1 MQIKDIVI
9 RAGSAAVLA
18 PLAIAGLWMGGWYFM
33 TLMGA
38 AAALLAWEWA
48 KMTEPGASKWMA
60 VAVAAGIM
68 IPGLTAYTN
77 GISLALVLLVFGAMI
92 AFLIAHLVRR
102 SPIDAAY
109 GVFYIGWPLVLMVWL
124 RVSDEGGRWIILL
137 FAVTWAADICAYL
150 FGSLLKGPKLWPR
163 FSPNKTWSGFVGG
176 LLGGTAAAVLI
187 VTVAAAGPILD
198 EDLSFTHVGL
208 PLAALIGLAGAL
220 ATMAGD
226 LWESALKRRYGVKD
240 SGDLIPGHGGLLDR
254 VDGLMFAVVV
264 VAAIKLAVDSGMTA

>member
-60 VAVAAGIM
+60 AAVAAGIM

-92 AFLIAHLVRR
+92 AFLIAHLVKR

-176 LLGGTAAAVLI
+176 ILGGTAAAVLI

-198 EDLSFTHVGL
+198 EDLSFTYVGL

>member
-1 MQIKDIVI
+1 MQLKDIVI

-18 PLAIAGLWMGGWYFM
+18 PLALAGLWMGGWYFM
-33 TLMGA
+33 ALMGA

-48 KMTEPGASKWMA
+48 KMTAPGASKWMWAA
-60 VAVAAGIM
+60 VAVGIM
-68 IPGLTAYTN
+68 VPGLTAYTN
-77 GISLALVLLVFGAMI
+77 DISLALVLLVFGAMI

-109 GVFYIGWPLVLMVWL
+109 GVFYIGWPLVLLVWL

-137 FAVTWAADICAYL
+137 FAVTWAADIFAYL
-150 FGSLLKGPKLWPR
+150 VGNLFGGPKLWPR
-163 FSPNKTWSGFVGG
+163 FSPNKTWSGFIGG
-176 LLGGTAAAVLI
+176 LIGGTVVAMTIVAFVARWPIMGQDMSLTAVNPWL
-187 VTVAAAGPILD
+187 AG
-198 EDLSFTHVGL
+198 F
-208 PLAALIGLAGAL
+208 IGLAGAL

>member
-33 TLMGA
+33 ALMGA

-48 KMTEPGASKWMA
+48 KMTAPGASKWMA
-60 VAVAAGIM
+60 AAVAAGIM
-68 IPGLTAYTN
+68 VPGLTAYTHD
-77 GISLALVLLVFGAMI
+77 ISLALVLLVFGAMV

-109 GVFYIGWPLVLMVWL
+109 GVFYIGWPLVLLVWL
-124 RVSDEGGRWIILL
+124 RVSEEGGRWIILL

-150 FGSLLKGPKLWPR
+150 VGSLLKGPKLWPR

-176 LLGGTAAAVLI
+176 LMGGTAASVLI
-187 VTVAAAGPILD
+187 VTVAAASLILG

-208 PLAALIGLAGAL
+208 SLAALIGLAGAL

>member
-1 MQIKDIVI
+1 MQLKDIVI

-18 PLAIAGLWMGGWYFM
+18 PLAIAGLWMGGWFFM

-60 VAVAAGIM
+60 AAVAAGIM
-68 IPGLTAYTN
+68 VPGLTAYTHD
-77 GISLALVLLVFGAMI
+77 ISLALVLLVFGAMI

-187 VTVAAAGPILD
+187 VTVAAAGPILG
-198 EDLSFTHVGL
+198 ENLSFTHVGL